1 MAIFKFDKDDIFI
14 NTLEAYPEY
23 SFYVVS
29 GTVYIDNMPH
39 KNQTNP
45 DVPDGWVSLYEIN
58 NDRPADQRI
67 YPFVTK
73 DGTREM
79 FKKIGRAH
87 V

>member
-1 MAIFKFDKDDIFI
+1 MAIYKFDKDDIFI

-39 KNQTNP
+39 KDEANP
-45 DVPDGWVSLYEIN
+45 DVPDGYVSLYEIN

-73 DGTREM
+73 
-79 FKKIGRAH
+79 
-87 V
+87 